1 MFNYIVRRI
10 LILIPVLFGITI
22 VSFLII
28 HMAPGSPV
36 DLLVDPTLPEELIE
50 AKKEELGL
58 NDPLY
63 IQYYHW
69 LTNVLQGNLGYS
81 MSTYEPVLDM
91 VVERIGPT
99 MLLMGTALLLGV
111 LIAIPFGVLS
121 AIKQNSLLDYF
132 LTGISFMGISVPN
145 FFLALGLVYIFAL
158 QLNLLPTSGMN
169 TMGQEGN
176 IWDTLLHLILPS
188 FVLAVTIAG
197 KKIRYVRSSVLE
209 TLGEDYLR
217 TARAKG
223 LSEFVVIG
231 KHALRNA
238 LVPVITVIGLEI
250 PILVGGSVVIEQIF
264 SWPGLGQ
271 LTISSILAR
280 DYPTLMAINLLTATV
295 VAVANLVIDI
305 IYSIVDPRIKF
316 E

>member
-99 MLLMGTALLLGV
+99 MLLMGTA
-111 LIAIPFGVLS
+111 
-121 AIKQNSLLDYF
+121 
-132 LTGISFMGISVPN
+132 
-145 FFLALGLVYIFAL
+145 
-158 QLNLLPTSGMN
+158 
-169 TMGQEGN
+169 
-176 IWDTLLHLILPS
+176 
-188 FVLAVTIAG
+188 
-197 KKIRYVRSSVLE
+197 
-209 TLGEDYLR
+209 
-217 TARAKG
+217 
-223 LSEFVVIG
+223 
-231 KHALRNA
+231 
-238 LVPVITVIGLEI
+238 
-250 PILVGGSVVIEQIF
+250 
-264 SWPGLGQ
+264 
-271 LTISSILAR
+271 
-280 DYPTLMAINLLTATV
+280 
-295 VAVANLVIDI
+295 
-305 IYSIVDPRIKF
+305 
-316 E
+316 